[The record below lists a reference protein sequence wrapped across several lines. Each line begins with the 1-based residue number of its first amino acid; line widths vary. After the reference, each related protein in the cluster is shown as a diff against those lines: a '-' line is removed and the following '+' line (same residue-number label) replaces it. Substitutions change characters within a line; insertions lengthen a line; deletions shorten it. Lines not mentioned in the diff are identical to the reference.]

1 MDKLIL
7 SNLQDYINEH
17 IKMQFKCFNLSKKC
31 DEMGYP
37 GFTHFFQ
44 VQAQDEFLHQ
54 RRIMNYLL
62 DKGENYEI
70 SLIEVDKPQ
79 LNTIEDILKE
89 YIKCR
94 SHFAKITDEFTN
106 NAKEKA
112 DFTTVKFYEWF
123 AIDFFEEISET
134 NDLLDWIKMSNGNHY
149 AIDKKV
155 STRENPDTL
164 AVVDPFAPHKD

>member
-7 SNLQDYINEH
+7 TNLQDYINEH
-17 IKMQFKCFNLSKKC
+17 IKMQLNCFNLSKKC
-31 DEMGYP
+31 DELGYP

-54 RRIMNYLL
+54 RRIINYLL
-62 DKGENYEI
+62 DRGQNYKIGSVEI
-70 SLIEVDKPQ
+70 TTPDLK
-79 LNTIEDILKE
+79 NIEDILKE

-94 SHFAKITDEFTN
+94 THFANITNEFTN
-106 NAKEKA
+106 NAKEKM

-123 AIDFFEEISET
+123 SIDFYEEISET

-155 STRENPDTL
+155 LGRENPDTL
-164 AVVDPFAPHKD
+164 AVVDPFAPHQD

>member
-17 IKMQFKCFNLSKKC
+17 IKMQLNCFNMSKKC
-31 DEMGYP
+31 DELGYP

-62 DKGENYEI
+62 DKGQGYKISSIEI
-70 SLIEVDKPQ
+70 KNKDFKNIVE
-79 LNTIEDILKE
+79 ILQE
-89 YIKCR
+89 YISCR
-94 SHFAKITDEFTN
+94 THFAKITDEFTK
-106 NAKEKA
+106 NAKEKS

-134 NDLLDWIKMSNGNHY
+134 NDLLDWIRMSNGNHY
-149 AIDKKV
+149 EVDKKV
-155 STRENPDTL
+155 LKRENPNTL
-164 AVVDPFAPHKD
+164 AVIDPFAPHQD